1 VAALTQGFLLTDK
14 QYLSRANQLG
24 YDDGSTAVLLM
35 MNKGHIFVGNVGDSR
50 AVLVKA
56 DSKAIPLSFDHKPN
70 RPDEKKRI
78 TDLGG
83 QVIFWGV
90 WRVEGI
96 LAVSRAIGDRQ
107 LKTRA
112 PLVTAAP
119 EVTQYSRGP
128 SDRFIVLGSDGVW
141 DHISNEDAAKMA
153 LAAPDVQSASTIIM
167 REAYRR
173 GSADNICVIV
183 VDVRD

>member
-1 VAALTQGFLLTDK
+1 MAALTQGFLLTDK

-83 QVIFWGV
+83 QVCFQAFACTGICMST
-90 WRVEGI
+90 RVFERTENHEWI
-96 LAVSRAIGDRQ
+96 TLHR
-107 LKTRA
+107 
-112 PLVTAAP
+112 
-119 EVTQYSRGP
+119 
-128 SDRFIVLGSDGVW
+128 
-141 DHISNEDAAKMA
+141 
-153 LAAPDVQSASTIIM
+153 
-167 REAYRR
+167 
-173 GSADNICVIV
+173 
-183 VDVRD
+183 